1 MSKEIKVALLG
12 IVAVALLVVGF
23 NFLKGSNLL
32 SSDRTYY
39 AKYDNVDGLTIGNPV
54 ILNGIKVGQV
64 KEMSLLP
71 EEGNR
76 VKVAVELQKG
86 VTVGDSTVASLSGS
100 LLGSKTITL
109 FLGKNTKVYE
119 GGQELKSYTVASITD
134 AFQAKALPVLGTVD
148 STLIKVN
155 SFLSKDA
162 KVSLQ
167 ATLVNAQGSTE
178 ALKNLLLMNQ
188 RNINQITTNMAR
200 LTSDLNKTSA
210 KFDRIASNF
219 ALLSDSL
226 KNAPVGPAMRKLN
239 ATMTEAQSTMT
250 TLNRSLTDQKGSLG
264 KLISDT
270 LLYNNLN
277 ATAAS
282 SNTLIKDLQANPK
295 RYVHFSV
302 FGGGKAKK
310 SKQEV
315 ETTTTQPNGS
325 TVETE
330 AKTTVK

>member
-12 IVAVALLVVGF
+12 IVAIALLVLGF

-64 KEMSLLP
+64 KEMSLIP

-109 FLGKNTKVYE
+109 FLGKNTKVYD
-119 GGQELKSYTVASITD
+119 GGEELRSYTVASITD

-155 SFLSKDA
+155 GFLNKDA

-167 ATLVNAQGSTE
+167 ATLQNAQGSTE

-200 LTSDLNKTSA
+200 LTADLNKTSA

-226 KNAPVGPAMRKLN
+226 KSAPVGPAMRKLN
-239 ATMTEAQSTMT
+239 ATMTEAQGTMT
-250 TLNRSLTDQKGSLG
+250 TLNRSLSDQKGSLG
-264 KLISDT
+264 KLINDT

-282 SNTLIKDLQANPK
+282 TNTLLTDFQANPK

-302 FGGGKAKK
+302 FGGGKDKTKK
-310 SKQEV
+310 EV
-315 ETTTTQPNGS
+315 ETTTTKPNGT

>member
-12 IVAVALLVVGF
+12 IVAIALLVLGF

-64 KEMSLLP
+64 KEMSLIP

-109 FLGKNTKVYE
+109 FLGKNTKVFD
-119 GGQELKSYTVASITD
+119 GGEELRSYTVASITD

-155 SFLSKDA
+155 GFLNKDA

-167 ATLVNAQGSTE
+167 ATLQNAQGSTE

-200 LTSDLNKTSA
+200 LTADLNKTSA

-239 ATMTEAQSTMT
+239 ATMTEAQGTMT

-264 KLISDT
+264 KLINDT

-282 SNTLIKDLQANPK
+282 TNTLLTDFQANPK

-302 FGGGKAKK
+302 FGGGKDKTKK
-310 SKQEV
+310 EV
-315 ETTTTQPNGS
+315 ETTTTKPNGT

>member
-1 MSKEIKVALLG
+1 VSKEIKVALLG
-12 IVAVALLVVGF
+12 IVAIALLVLGF

-64 KEMSLLP
+64 KEMSLIP

-109 FLGKNTKVYE
+109 FLGKNTKVFD
-119 GGQELKSYTVASITD
+119 GGEELRSYTVASITD

-155 SFLSKDA
+155 GFLNKDA

-167 ATLVNAQGSTE
+167 ATLQNAQGSTE

-200 LTSDLNKTSA
+200 LTADLNKTSA

-239 ATMTEAQSTMT
+239 ATMTEAQGTMT

-264 KLISDT
+264 KLINDT

-282 SNTLIKDLQANPK
+282 TNTLLTDFQANPK

-302 FGGGKAKK
+302 FGGGKDKTKK
-310 SKQEV
+310 EV
-315 ETTTTQPNGS
+315 ETTTTKPNGT